1 MVFFVNKMPQLT
13 ITRKKKINTAIKHFN
28 LPKMHFKA
36 FKSKLVFPIMFW
48 LFVLFVFPLREV
60 GGKFHYLFF
69 ETVPNQSDF
78 RFKNLYKFFSE
89 STWKQHE

>member
-1 MVFFVNKMPQLT
+1 MEFFINKMPQLT
-13 ITRKKKINTAIKHFN
+13 ITRKQKINTAIKHFN

-69 ETVPNQSDF
+69 
-78 RFKNLYKFFSE
+78 
-89 STWKQHE
+89 